1 MDFSEVSLSQTTI
14 DQGKLLDNIE
24 SFKKIL
30 SSGTKFMAVVK
41 ANAYGHGAVKL
52 AKKMEAERAVDYF
65 GIAQLQEGIELREAG
80 TEKPILIFNS
90 TKIEGISPAIKNQI
104 TMSVF
109 SENYAQAI
117 VKKAEELEKKAYVH
131 LKIDS
136 GMGRIG
142 LRNFQD
148 AYEVYQIL
156 DSKFVEVEG
165 IYTHFADANDKSPEN
180 FSHEQFNHFQ
190 TILDQFEEKSIDF
203 EIKHACNT
211 AGTINYPEYHLDMVR
226 VGIGLYGFSSVEKE
240 ETIELHPIQNI
251 EAVVTHVKDFPAGQS
266 IGYNRHY
273 FSKKEMR
280 VATIAI
286 GYADGVPK
294 ALSNKAHF
302 RYQGGK
308 LKIVGDVCMDQIML
322 DCSEIPELKV
332 GDSLSYF
339 GDPAEGYSSAS
350 DIAAMIDSSNYE
362 LLCRIGE
369 RVEKIYQ

>member
-1 MDFSEVSLSQTTI
+1 
-14 DQGKLLDNIE
+14 
-24 SFKKIL
+24 
-30 SSGTKFMAVVK
+30 VVK

-190 TILDQFEEKSIDF
+190 AILDQFEEKSIDF

-294 ALSNKAHF
+294 ALSNKSHF
-302 RYQGGK
+302 RYQGEK